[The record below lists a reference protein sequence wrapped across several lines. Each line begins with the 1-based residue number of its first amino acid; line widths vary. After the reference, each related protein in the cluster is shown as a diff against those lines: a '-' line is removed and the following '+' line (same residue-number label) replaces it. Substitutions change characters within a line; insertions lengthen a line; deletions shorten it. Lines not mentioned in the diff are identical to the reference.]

1 MHFWQGVIVLSVVKF
16 DKNFDRASFDCGVP
30 VLNEFLQSRASQY
43 IKRYEAV
50 IYCAYDDECQ
60 KIAGYY
66 TLSNTAIC
74 QADDRE
80 LFKKQHPTAPIGCV
94 LIGRL
99 AVDKQYQGR
108 GLGLDLLI
116 HALQMIKAIS
126 EMTGV
131 AFVVV
136 DAKDNTAKTFY
147 EKYGFKPISSNP
159 MRLAYP
165 VKNLI

>member
-1 MHFWQGVIVLSVVKF
+1 MLSVVRF
-16 DKNFDRASFDCGVP
+16 DKKFDRASFDCGVAI
-30 VLNEFLQSRASQY
+30 LNDFLQQKASQY

-50 IYCAYDDECQ
+50 IYCAYDDERQ

-74 QADDRE
+74 QLDDPTM
-80 LFKKQHPTAPIGCV
+80 LKKQHPTAPIGCV

-99 AVDKQYQGR
+99 AVDKDYQGR
-108 GLGLDLLI
+108 GIGSDLLL
-116 HALQMIKAIS
+116 HALHTIKAIS

-136 DAKDNTAKTFY
+136 DAKDDIAKNFY
-147 EKYGFKPISSNP
+147 EKYGFKSLSTNP
-159 MRLAYP
+159 MRLCYP
-165 VKNLI
+165 VKHL

>member
-1 MHFWQGVIVLSVVKF
+1 MLSVVKF
-16 DKNFDRASFDCGVP
+16 DKTFDRASFDCGVP

-50 IYCAYDDECQ
+50 IYCAYDDELQ

-66 TLSNTAIC
+66 TLSNTAIY
-74 QADDRE
+74 QIDDTE
-80 LFKKQHPTAPIGCV
+80 ILKKQHPTAQIGCI

-99 AVDKQYQGR
+99 AVDKNYQGM
-108 GLGLDLLI
+108 GLGSDLLI
-116 HALQMIKAIS
+116 HALHTVKAIS

-136 DAKDNTAKTFY
+136 DAKDGQAKQFY
-147 EKYGFKPISSNP
+147 EKYGFKSLTGNP
-159 MRLAYP
+159 MRLCYP
-165 VKNLI
+165 VKNLFKTIH